1 MKFLKRLIR
10 KKGGARTM
18 KTFLE
23 EYGVIASPL
32 GNMIKNGITNTVTKL
47 TTSMESGVNGSVPN
61 PS

>member
-1 MKFLKRLIR
+1 
-10 KKGGARTM
+10 M

-23 EYGVIASPL
+23 EYGVIVVFASPL